1 METNQLV
8 LIDQVCVHYEI
19 DLNFMDSLEEYGL
32 IQLVVMDNTKYLSP
46 DDLQY
51 VEKMIRLRYEL
62 GINMEGIDVIN
73 NLLHQIDNLQNE
85 LVLAKNKLSIYEQDE
100 YDLKS

>member
-1 METNQLV
+1 MENNQLV
-8 LIDQVCVHYEI
+8 LIDQVCVHYEVE
-19 DLNFMDSLEEYGL
+19 LNFIDSLEEYGL

-51 VEKMIRLRYEL
+51 VEKMIRLKYEL

-85 LVLAKNKLSIYEQDE
+85 LVLAKKKLSIYEQDE

>member
-1 METNQLV
+1 MENNQLV
-8 LIDQVCVHYEI
+8 LIDQVCVNYEI
-19 DLNFMDSLEEYGL
+19 DLNFIDSLEEYGL

-85 LVLAKNKLSIYEQDE
+85 LVLAKKKLSIYEQDE